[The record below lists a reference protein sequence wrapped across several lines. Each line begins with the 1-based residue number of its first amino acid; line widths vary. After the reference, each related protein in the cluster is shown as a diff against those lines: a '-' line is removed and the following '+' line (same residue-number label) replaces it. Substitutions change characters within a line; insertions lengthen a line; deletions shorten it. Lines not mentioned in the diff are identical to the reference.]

1 MSISVSI
8 VEDAQGV
15 REGLVRL
22 LDSAPGFRTLASYP
36 NAEMALA
43 DIPGRPPDV
52 VLMDIDLPGMN
63 GVECVR
69 KLKALVPSIRVV
81 MLTVYENPEKIFDA
95 LSAGAVGY
103 LLKKRLTED
112 LSEAVQD
119 ACSGGAPMSS
129 QIARKVVQFFQRI
142 PSTNHVESLST
153 RELEVLELLA
163 KGFLVK
169 EIADRT
175 GLGYGTVRTY
185 IRRIYE
191 KLQVHSRSQAVAK
204 FLQPRQPGAGPLSIL

>member
-1 MSISVSI
+1 MNISVSI

-15 REGLVRL
+15 REALVRL
-22 LDSAPGFRTLASYP
+22 LDNAPGFRCVSSYP
-36 NAEMALA
+36 NAETALA
-43 DIPGRPPDV
+43 EIPARSPDV

-69 KLKALVPSIRVV
+69 KLKVLMPSIRVV

-112 LSEAVQD
+112 LLEAVRD
-119 ACSGGAPMSS
+119 AYSGGAPMSS
-129 QIARKVVQFFQRI
+129 QIARKVVQFFEKI
-142 PSTNHVESLST
+142 PPANEVDSLSA

-169 EIADRT
+169 EIADRSN
-175 GLGYGTVRTY
+175 LGYGTVRTY

-204 FLQPRQPGAGPLSIL
+204 YLQPRKSVS

>member
-1 MSISVSI
+1 MKISVSI

-15 REGLVRL
+15 REALVRL
-22 LDSAPGFRTLASYP
+22 LDNAAGFRCVSSYP
-36 NAEMALA
+36 NAETALA
-43 DIPGRPPDV
+43 EIPARSPDV

-63 GVECVR
+63 GVERVR
-69 KLKALVPSIRVV
+69 KLKVMLPSIRVV

-112 LSEAVQD
+112 LLEAVRD
-119 ACSGGAPMSS
+119 AFSGGAPMSS
-129 QIARKVVQFFQRI
+129 QIARKVVQFFEKI
-142 PSTNHVESLST
+142 PPANEVDSLSA

-169 EIADRT
+169 EIADRSN
-175 GLGYGTVRTY
+175 LGYGTVRTY

-204 FLQPRQPGAGPLSIL
+204 YLQPRKSVS

>member
-1 MSISVSI
+1 V
-8 VEDAQGV
+8 QGV
-15 REGLVRL
+15 REALVRL
-22 LDSAPGFRTLASYP
+22 LDNAPGFRCLASYP
-36 NAEMALA
+36 SGEVALA
-43 DIPGRPPDV
+43 QIPAQPPDV

-69 KLKALVPSIRVV
+69 KLKSLLPAIRVV
-81 MLTVYENPEKIFDA
+81 MLTVYEDPEKIFDA
-95 LSAGAVGY
+95 LSAGAIGY

-112 LSEAVQD
+112 LLDAVQD
-119 ACSGGAPMSS
+119 AHAGGSPMSS
-129 QIARKVVQFFQRI
+129 QIARKVVQFFQKNP
-142 PSTNHVESLST
+142 PSNDMDSLST
-153 RELEVLELLA
+153 RELEVLDLLA

-169 EIADRT
+169 EIADKT

-204 FLQPRQPGAGPLSIL
+204 YLQPRGHNATSLSIL

>member
-1 MSISVSI
+1 MTITVSI

-22 LDSAPGFRTLASYP
+22 LDTAAGFRCVASYP
-36 NAEMALA
+36 NAEIALA
-43 DIPGRPPDV
+43 EIPLQPPDV

-69 KLKALVPSIRVV
+69 KLKALLPGIRVV

-112 LSEAVQD
+112 LLEAVQD
-119 ACSGGAPMSS
+119 AYSGGAPMSS
-129 QIARKVVQFFQRI
+129 QIARKVVQFFQKI
-142 PSTNHVESLST
+142 PASSNVDSLSA
-153 RELEVLELLA
+153 RELEVLDLLA

-204 FLQPRQPGAGPLSIL
+204 YLQPRSSSGGGLSIL

>member
-1 MSISVSI
+1 
-8 VEDAQGV
+8 
-15 REGLVRL
+15 
-22 LDSAPGFRTLASYP
+22 
-36 NAEMALA
+36 
-43 DIPGRPPDV
+43 
-52 VLMDIDLPGMN
+52 MDIDLPGMN

-69 KLKALVPSIRVV
+69 KLKMQLPEVRVV

-112 LSEAVQD
+112 LLAAIQD
-119 ACSGGAPMSS
+119 AYSGGAPMSS
-129 QIARKVVQFFQRI
+129 QIARKVVQFFQKI
-142 PSTNHVESLST
+142 PASNSMESLSA
-153 RELEVLELLA
+153 RELEVLDLLA

-204 FLQPRQPGAGPLSIL
+204 YLQPRGGGTSLSIL

>member
-1 MSISVSI
+1 MNISVSI

-15 REGLVRL
+15 REALVRV
-22 LDSAPGFRTLASYP
+22 LDNAPGFRCVSSYP
-36 NAEMALA
+36 NAETALA
-43 DIPGRPPDV
+43 EIPARSPDV

-69 KLKALVPSIRVV
+69 KLKVLMPSIRVV

-112 LSEAVQD
+112 LLEAVRD
-119 ACSGGAPMSS
+119 AYSGGAPMSS
-129 QIARKVVQFFQRI
+129 QIARKVVQFFEKIR
-142 PSTNHVESLST
+142 PANEVDSLSA

-169 EIADRT
+169 EIADRSN
-175 GLGYGTVRTY
+175 LGYGTVRTY

-204 FLQPRQPGAGPLSIL
+204 YLQPRKSVS

>member
-1 MSISVSI
+1 MPITVSI
-8 VEDAQGV
+8 VEDAAGV
-15 REGLVRL
+15 REALVRL
-22 LDSAPGFRTLASYP
+22 LDNANGFQCLASYP
-36 NAEMALA
+36 DAETALA
-43 DIPGRPPDV
+43 GIPSRAPDV

-69 KLKALVPSIRVV
+69 KLKMQLPEVRVV

-112 LSEAVQD
+112 LLAAIQD
-119 ACSGGAPMSS
+119 AYSGGAPMSS
-129 QIARKVVQFFQRI
+129 QIARKVVQFFQKI
-142 PSTNHVESLST
+142 PASNSMESLSA
-153 RELEVLELLA
+153 RELEVLDLLA

-204 FLQPRQPGAGPLSIL
+204 YLQPRGGGTSLSIL

>member
-1 MSISVSI
+1 M
-8 VEDAQGV
+8 
-15 REGLVRL
+15 RL
-22 LDSAPGFRTLASYP
+22 LDSAAGFRCVASYP
-36 NAEMALA
+36 NAESALA
-43 DIPGRPPDV
+43 DIPKQPADV

-69 KLKALVPSIRVV
+69 KLKAVLPEIRVV

-112 LSEAVQD
+112 LLEAVKD
-119 ACSGGAPMSS
+119 AYSGGAPMSS
-129 QIARKVVQFFQRI
+129 QIARKVVQFFQKI
-142 PSTNHVESLST
+142 PASSGMGSLSA
-153 RELEVLELLA
+153 RELEVLDSLA
-163 KGFLVK
+163 NGYLVK

-204 FLQPRQPGAGPLSIL
+204 YLRPRAGDGGLSIL

>member
-1 MSISVSI
+1 MPITISI

-22 LDSAPGFRTLASYP
+22 LDNPQGFRCVASYP
-36 NAEMALA
+36 NAEIALA
-43 DIPGRPPDV
+43 EIPNQPPDV

-69 KLKALVPSIRVV
+69 KLKAVLPAIRVV

-112 LSEAVQD
+112 LLEAIQD
-119 ACSGGAPMSS
+119 AYSGGAPMSS
-129 QIARKVVQFFQRI
+129 QIARKVVQFFQKI
-142 PSTNHVESLST
+142 PPSSNMESLST
-153 RELEVLELLA
+153 RELEVLDLLA

-169 EIADRT
+169 EIADKT

-204 FLQPRQPGAGPLSIL
+204 YLQPRSPGGLSIL

>member
-1 MSISVSI
+1 MPITVSI
-8 VEDAQGV
+8 VEDAAGV
-15 REGLVRL
+15 REALVRL
-22 LDSAPGFRTLASYP
+22 LDNANGFQCLASYP
-36 NAEMALA
+36 DAESALA
-43 DIPGRPPDV
+43 GISTRTPEV

-69 KLKALVPSIRVV
+69 KLKTQLPEVRVV

-112 LSEAVQD
+112 LLAAIQD
-119 ACSGGAPMSS
+119 AYSGGAPMSS
-129 QIARKVVQFFQRI
+129 QIARKVVQFFQKI
-142 PSTNHVESLST
+142 PASTSMESLSA
-153 RELEVLELLA
+153 RELEVLDLLA

-204 FLQPRQPGAGPLSIL
+204 YLQPRGGGAGLSIL